1 MKKWTTC
8 ILILG
13 FLLGL
18 SSYSTL
24 AQNEQTFEE
33 AKAAALNEPNDS
45 LRAINFSRIGYSY
58 ISLDIDSAKHYAQL
72 GISYSQEINYR
83 LGEAIGYNLLS
94 ISYGANNVL
103 DSAILYLINSLE
115 IFEELND
122 SLGMADCYGNL
133 GIIYDRTNQSE
144 RAIEF
149 ALKDLDIRLQST
161 DTFGMMNT
169 LTNLIQYHFNRD
181 LLEGAEK
188 YYDMMKSVVVPN
200 ENSQFWAMYIHAG
213 GIVHYMKKDYKVA
226 LEEFDKVLKLWH
238 PERDYLVWG
247 NSSAYKGRCEYYL
260 GQYLDARK
268 SIDTA
273 LKVYENVG
281 SWMYHFEEFKYMAK
295 IDSALGDFQ
304 RAYYWINQYSERELK
319 RLNDQKLVEIALLQ
333 DKFESRL
340 KEAENQALSDQNTFQ
355 ELIISRQRIIGV
367 AIIVCLVVLGIL
379 AIYLLRVNIIIKQKS
394 DILEMQK
401 TQIESQNA
409 KLERLNEVKSKMISI
424 ISHDFRSPLVSV
436 QSTMSILEQMG
447 KSENTFKQLLPELK
461 SKVDYAA
468 ELVDNLL
475 LWANDHIEDNNLN
488 LEDFDLKSF
497 IERKTIYF
505 YELSKRKGVK
515 LSIEELADTT
525 MHTDKM
531 MLHSVYRNLVSNALK
546 FTPSGGEIR
555 ISAFES
561 GDSIV
566 ITVADTGIGMDEE
579 TQSTIRQGQS
589 VSRVGT
595 NKEMGSGLGLLICQD
610 FIKRLKG
617 TFHFDSNPGKGTQFY
632 VQIPK
637 SI

>member
-1 MKKWTTC
+1 MKYWKVK
-8 ILILG
+8 
-13 FLLGL
+13 LLLCAFAFGISNSTAQAQENEFERRKAEVL
-18 SSYSTL
+18 AETVDTVLAENYARLSYSYV
-24 AQNEQTFEE
+24 N
-33 AKAAALNEPNDS
+33 
-45 LRAINFSRIGYSY
+45 I
-58 ISLDIDSAKHYAQL
+58 DIDSACHYASKC
-72 GISYSQEINYR
+72 ISFSQEIEYR
-83 LGEAIGYNLLS
+83 LGEALGYNLLS
-94 ISYGANNVL
+94 ITYGARSML
-103 DSAILYLINSLE
+103 DSAIISLLTSLE

-133 GIIYDRTNQSE
+133 GIIYDRTNQHQK
-144 RAIEF
+144 AIEF
-149 ALKDLDIRLQST
+149 GLKDLAVRVNSK
-161 DTFGMMNT
+161 DTLGLMNT
-169 LTNLIQYHFNRD
+169 LTNLINYHLNQD
-181 LLEGAEK
+181 DLEGAST
-188 YYDMMKSVVVPN
+188 YYEMMKGIVVK
-200 ENSQFWAMYIHAG
+200 EDGSQFHGMLVQAGAFIHFL
-213 GIVHYMKKDYKVA
+213 KKDYQSA
-226 LEEFDKVLKLWH
+226 REGFIEAMAIWH
-238 PERDYLVWG
+238 PQRDYLEWG
-247 NSSAYKGRCEYYL
+247 HASAYKGRCEFYL
-260 GQYLDARK
+260 GMYEDAK
-268 SIDTA
+268 QSIDTA

-281 SWMYHFEEFKYMAK
+281 SWMYHFEEFLFMSKV
-295 IDSALGDFQ
+295 DSALGNYES
-304 RAYYWINQYSERELK
+304 AYNWHREFTERELE
-319 RLNDQKLVEIALLQ
+319 RLKTQKLVELALMQ
-333 DKFESRL
+333 DQFESSL
-340 KEAENQALSDQNTFQ
+340 KEAENKALTDQNTFQ

-394 DILEMQK
+394 AILELQK
-401 TQIESQNA
+401 EQIESQNA

-475 LWANDHIEDNNLN
+475 LWANDHLEDTNLN
-488 LEDFDLKSF
+488 LEDFQLKPF

-505 YELSKRKGVK
+505 YELAKRKGVK
-515 LSIEELADTT
+515 LSIEDLAETT
-525 MHTDKM
+525 LHTDKM

-561 GDSIV
+561 GDSVV
-566 ITVADTGIGMDEE
+566 ITVADTGVGMDEE
-579 TQSTIRQGQS
+579 TQNTIRQGQS
-589 VSRVGT
+589 VSRIGT

-617 TFHFDSNPGKGTQFY
+617 SFHFDSNPGKGTQFY